1 MNTGYVSG
9 WTPLDELSLFQS
21 LVAGLDFHLGSVQN
35 AVYEQAEQRAEKKI
49 REILPRLKRD
59 QKVLKRLTNSAIT
72 PGEIAIKRTVD
83 AVKSLPDWDDRQAL
97 NQIILAGLGE
107 HGPNNTRG
115 ISGPSNSRGLKCS
128 GCKKLVKQDL
138 TMHSIGVK
146 SEIGYIWHLSC
157 WVASTVREALQ
168 EFRSTKGALDKQA
181 RSANAILAANEEFIL
196 TGKFAISRN
205 GSVKKVIRDRMQFD
219 HWIQGL
225 CMEWDKTT
233 TVKDEYRVT
242 YQNYFK
248 EYADQILEYVANGS
262 IPADQTYLRLS
273 KHLDDDIAN
282 SVVKRM
288 LKVPIKTLRYLGLAY
303 DPEDSV
309 GTVPQYLD
317 DMRSD
322 INPESELD
330 PELAWSENALCSKV
344 DPEAFFP
351 EKGGSTREAK
361 KLCMACDV
369 RVECLDYAMNHG
381 ERFGIWGGLSER
393 ERASLARTYEPLK
406 IQSFSKPK
414 DSEPTNSSF
423 QISTVHFQ
431 TFSDLSIIGEKFRE
445 NGALILDM
453 SDSIDVERKR
463 AIDFLSGMIFAQ
475 NGKIQKIRSN
485 VFFLISGNIQVGKVD
500 SSSPVEADTYEQI
513 RELLLA

>member
-1 MNTGYVSG
+1 MGYMPG

-21 LVAGLDFHLGSVQN
+21 LIAGLEFHLGSVQN
-35 AVYEQAEQRAEKKI
+35 AVYEQAEQRAEKKL
-49 REILPRLKRD
+49 REILPGFKID

-72 PGEIAIKRTVD
+72 PGETAIKRTVD

-97 NQIILAGLGE
+97 TQIRLTGLSE
-107 HGPNNTRG
+107 R
-115 ISGPSNSRGLKCS
+115 GPSNSKGFKCS
-128 GCKKLVKQDL
+128 GCGKAIKQDL
-138 TMHSIGVK
+138 MMRSIGVK
-146 SEIGYIWHLSC
+146 SDIGKVWHISC

-196 TGKFAISRN
+196 ARKSAISR
-205 GSVKKVIRDRMQFD
+205 GSSVKKVIRDRMQFD

-262 IPADQTYLRLS
+262 IPASQTYLRLS

-322 INPESELD
+322 LNPEGEVD

-351 EKGGSTREAK
+351 EKGGSIREAK

-406 IQSFSKPK
+406 IQSLSKPK